1 MVNIVNKDIF
11 RFIKFALVGVM
22 NTLLNWSI
30 FFILTKVELYYIV
43 ANVIAYLIATIHSYF
58 WNSIWVFKYNNGSK
72 IKSSI
77 KFIVLN
83 IIGLLIN
90 TIILYVLVDIFN
102 INKLISLVLTTVIVM
117 IINYVANKVWVFN

>member
-72 IKSSI
+72 IKSPI

-102 INKLISLVLTTVIVM
+102 INKLISLMLTTVIVM

>member
-58 WNSIWVFKYNNGSK
+58 WNLIWVFKYNNGSK

-102 INKLISLVLTTVIVM
+102 INKLISLMLTTVIVM

>member
-77 KFIVLN
+77 KLQPM
-83 IIGLLIN
+83 
-90 TIILYVLVDIFN
+90 D
-102 INKLISLVLTTVIVM
+102 M
-117 IINYVANKVWVFN
+117 

>member
-1 MVNIVNKDIF
+1 MKSSSY
-11 RFIKFALVGVM
+11 IKFALVGVM

-102 INKLISLVLTTVIVM
+102 INKLISLMLTTVIVM

>member
-1 MVNIVNKDIF
+1 MNIVNKDIF

-102 INKLISLVLTTVIVM
+102 INKLISLMLTTVIVM

>member
-102 INKLISLVLTTVIVM
+102 INKLISLMLTTVIVM